1 MPSKHHSMVF
11 YSSTMEVALCK
22 EKKTSLKTPL
32 QWQVHITDIYE
43 WSMSSSLIVNLTVN
57 LPFITCKQLISIS
70 FKTSVSPLSKKSIS
84 HENLSIKD
92 ISYQQQVFS
101 LQVFHIIRFSSHF
114 FVTFESIEYFNH
126 YNMMTSPILT
136 L

>member
-11 YSSTMEVALCK
+11 YSSTLEVALCK
-22 EKKTSLKTPL
+22 KNLFKRHLYNGRYTQLTCMSEVCQALRYDCQFAFYCL
-32 QWQVHITDIYE
+32 QTTYFYQ
-43 WSMSSSLIVNLTVN
+43 
-57 LPFITCKQLISIS
+57 PK
-70 FKTSVSPLSKKSIS
+70 KTSVSPLSKKSIS

-92 ISYQQQVFS
+92 ISYQQQVFP
-101 LQVFHIIRFSSHF
+101 LQVFHNIRFSSHF
-114 FVTFESIEYFNH
+114 FVTFESIEYFNY